1 MSLNQAS
8 SGRSPGSLMSGRQ
21 DAPRVVGVAPH
32 LRGERRE
39 TRKARL
45 IAQLRGEFDLE
56 LAPVEVA
63 AEIEYVR
70 FEERLDTPDGRPRAE
85 TRDTGERLAGHAP
98 DAHRENARDRRPAG
112 PRRGGCGAPRRSV
125 AATDSRARHPKGGSA
140 SARGATSAARGDG
153 PAPGIPAA
161 GARTSGAPRAQRA
174 APRARRGAR
183 AMPGARD
190 GCRRSSRWSPRS
202 RRPVILFR
210 SVPE

>member
-8 SGRSPGSLMSGRQ
+8 SGRSPGSLMSGRE
-21 DAPRVVGVAPH
+21 DAARVVGVAPH

-85 TRDTGERLAGHAP
+85 TRDTGERLA
-98 DAHRENARDRRPAG
+98 RSEERRVG
-112 PRRGGCGAPRRSV
+112 KECL
-125 AATDSRARHPKGGSA
+125 T
-140 SARGATSAARGDG
+140 
-153 PAPGIPAA
+153 
-161 GARTSGAPRAQRA
+161 Q
-174 APRARRGAR
+174 
-183 AMPGARD
+183 
-190 GCRRSSRWSPRS
+190 C
-202 RRPVILFR
+202 
-210 SVPE
+210 

>member
-21 DAPRVVGVAPH
+21 DAARVVGVAPH

-98 DAHRENARDRRPAG
+98 DAHRENARDRRAAALE
-112 PRRGGCGAPRRSV
+112 RQVGGGKSEL
-125 AATDSRARHPKGGSA
+125 
-140 SARGATSAARGDG
+140 
-153 PAPGIPAA
+153 PAA
-161 GARTSGAPRAQRA
+161 PLAGHHPAAHRPRPTEPAPRALEVAVRQ
-174 APRARRGAR
+174 RGAHPAAADALAVEHHGVHHR
-183 AMPGARD
+183 SEEHTSELQSRSD
-190 GCRRSSRWSPRS
+190 LVCR
-202 RRPVILFR
+202 LLL
-210 SVPE
+210 

>member
-8 SGRSPGSLMSGRQ
+8 SGRSSGSLMSGRE
-21 DAPRVVGVAPH
+21 DAARVVGVAPH

-98 DAHRENARDRRPAG
+98 AGRGQDRSGRLAPAREAKVVADHHHPGTELLSQELREG
-112 PRRGGCGAPRRSV
+112 LGGEV
-125 AATDSRARHPKGGSA
+125 AERLAEA
-140 SARGATSAARGDG
+140 
-153 PAPGIPAA
+153 
-161 GARTSGAPRAQRA
+161 
-174 APRARRGAR
+174 
-183 AMPGARD
+183 
-190 GCRRSSRWSPRS
+190 
-202 RRPVILFR
+202 
-210 SVPE
+210 

>member
-8 SGRSPGSLMSGRQ
+8 SGRSSGSLMSGRE
-21 DAPRVVGVAPH
+21 DAARVVGVAPH

-98 DAHRENARDRRPAG
+98 DAHRENARDRRAAALE
-112 PRRGGCGAPRRSV
+112 RQVGGGKSELP
-125 AATDSRARHPKGGSA
+125 
-140 SARGATSAARGDG
+140 SAALAGHH
-153 PAPGIPAA
+153 PAA
-161 GARTSGAPRAQRA
+161 RSEEHTSELQSRF
-174 APRARRGAR
+174 
-183 AMPGARD
+183 D
-190 GCRRSSRWSPRS
+190 LVCRLLLEKKNKS
-202 RRPVILFR
+202 ITLM
-210 SVPE
+210 

>member
-8 SGRSPGSLMSGRQ
+8 SGRSSGSLMSGRE
-21 DAPRVVGVAPH
+21 DAARVVGVAPH

-98 DAHRENARDRRPAG
+98 DARSEERRVG
-112 PRRGGCGAPRRSV
+112 
-125 AATDSRARHPKGGSA
+125 KE
-140 SARGATSAARGDG
+140 
-153 PAPGIPAA
+153 
-161 GARTSGAPRAQRA
+161 
-174 APRARRGAR
+174 
-183 AMPGARD
+183 
-190 GCRRSSRWSPRS
+190 CRSRWSPYH
-202 RRPVILFR
+202 
-210 SVPE
+210 

>member
-8 SGRSPGSLMSGRQ
+8 SGRSSGSLMSGRE
-21 DAPRVVGVAPH
+21 DAARVVGVAPH

-85 TRDTGERLAGHAP
+85 TRDPGERLAGHAP
-98 DAHRENARDRRPAG
+98 GTELLRQELREG
-112 PRRGGCGAPRRSV
+112 LGGEV
-125 AATDSRARHPKGGSA
+125 AERLAEA
-140 SARGATSAARGDG
+140 
-153 PAPGIPAA
+153 
-161 GARTSGAPRAQRA
+161 
-174 APRARRGAR
+174 
-183 AMPGARD
+183 
-190 GCRRSSRWSPRS
+190 
-202 RRPVILFR
+202 
-210 SVPE
+210 